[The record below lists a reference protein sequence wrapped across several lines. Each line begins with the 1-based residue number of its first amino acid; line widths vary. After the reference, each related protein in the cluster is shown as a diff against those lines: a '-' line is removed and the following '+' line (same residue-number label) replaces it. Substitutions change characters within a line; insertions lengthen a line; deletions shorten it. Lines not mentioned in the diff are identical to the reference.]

1 MHNDAPPNSLK
12 DSNAN
17 INVKTMEEGIGARS
31 ITRNISG
38 VRGACWSSR
47 IMGTRTNDKRINYS
61 YQFTQAKQQVD

>member
-1 MHNDAPPNSLK
+1 
-12 DSNAN
+12 
-17 INVKTMEEGIGARS
+17 MEEGIGARS